1 MAALLALVC
10 VPPEFRGPADLY
22 RVHGTELVYGELMG
36 FSVRGAVR
44 AEDVGHLRLW
54 PHLRLFVERADD
66 GAEIL
71 PAHVQIEGRGLQG
84 PVAQKELDVTEIRP
98 ALEEGGGEGMSQ

>member
-1 MAALLALVC
+1 
-10 VPPEFRGPADLY
+10 
-22 RVHGTELVYGELMG
+22 MG

-66 GAEIL
+66 GAEIF
-71 PAHVQIEGRGLQG
+71 PAHV
-84 PVAQKELDVTEIRP
+84 TEVSERAVVFNDRWP
-98 ALEEGGGEGMSQ
+98 RRSWT